1 MAKRLCCA
9 RAILYSAHAIS
20 THKKHQPIQSKLNW
34 NWWLKKDRCKRSF
47 LLNFIRTQMNQL
59 VSVKQMRSSL
69 YVRKHLA
76 FTFSSNA
83 SRRSLAI
90 FMICD
95 SYFVSSIKI
104 NFTFIWFFIIIVV
117 GFSFSFVDRWL
128 LSHFTVSDFSTP
140 NRLMIEQVRD
150 HTADLK
156 WVYLQKWTKRK

>member
-1 MAKRLCCA
+1 MEKMIMAKRLCCA
-9 RAILYSAHAIS
+9 RAILYSAHEIS
-20 THKKHQPIQSKLNW
+20 LHKKYQPIQSKLNW

-59 VSVKQMRSSL
+59 VSVKQMRSSF
-69 YVRKHLA
+69 YVCKHLA

-104 NFTFIWFFIIIVV
+104 IFTFIWFFYYYCCW
-117 GFSFSFVDRWL
+117 FFVFVCWSMAFVTLYCFWL
-128 LSHFTVSDFSTP
+128 F
-140 NRLMIEQVRD
+140 N
-150 HTADLK
+150 A
-156 WVYLQKWTKRK
+156 